1 MIKVKKGTVTID
13 GMQRQ
18 LLGDFAAICMSL
30 IENKVSDESL
40 LCNIVKEAN
49 KRVEVSKNETDK
61 PRRNI

>member
-18 LLGDFAAICMSL
+18 LLGDFAAICLSL
-30 IENKVSDESL
+30 INNKVSDESL

-49 KRVEVSKNETDK
+49 KSLEVSKNETDK

>member
-18 LLGDFAAICMSL
+18 LLGDFAAICLSL
-30 IENKVSDESL
+30 INNKVSDESI

-49 KRVEVSKNETDK
+49 KHVEVSKNETDK

>member
-13 GMQRQ
+13 GMQRK
-18 LLGDFAAICMSL
+18 LLGDFAAICISL
-30 IENKVSDESL
+30 IDNKVSDESI

-49 KRVEVSKNETDK
+49 KHVEVSKNETDK

>member
-18 LLGDFAAICMSL
+18 LLGDFAAICLSL
-30 IENKVSDESL
+30 IDNKVSDESL

-49 KRVEVSKNETDK
+49 KHVEVSKNETDK

>member
-1 MIKVKKGTVTID
+1 MIKAKKCTVTID
-13 GMQRQ
+13 GAQRE
-18 LLGDFAAICMSL
+18 LLGDFVIICMSL

>member
-1 MIKVKKGTVTID
+1 MIKVKKGTVTIN

-18 LLGDFAAICMSL
+18 LLGDFAAICLSL
-30 IENKVSDESL
+30 INNKVSDESL

-49 KRVEVSKNETDK
+49 KHVEVSKNETDK

>member
-18 LLGDFAAICMSL
+18 LLGDFAAICLSL
-30 IENKVSDESL
+30 IDNKVSDESI

-49 KRVEVSKNETDK
+49 KHVEVSKNETDK

>member
-18 LLGDFAAICMSL
+18 LLGDFAAICISL
-30 IENKVSDESL
+30 IDNKVSDESI

-49 KRVEVSKNETDK
+49 KHVEVSKNETDK